1 MMRIDS
7 VGWSNSK
14 NLEKNKKY
22 FPNINCYYN
31 FEEQEL
37 DQKLGKYFDNCIYS
51 DHWPKYQLDPNFK
64 TFRVRPNT
72 SKDNLDES
80 AAMPKKKI
88 CGLCQEKCHM
98 I

>member
-1 MMRIDS
+1 MMRINS

-37 DQKLGKYFDNCIYS
+37 DQKL
-51 DHWPKYQLDPNFK
+51 YQLDPNFK